1 MKMTIIFSVIALCF
15 IMDATKAQKAIPAQ
29 ADSFYKKAM
38 PQINTKHIRWIKS
51 TAANPANKEMTEN
64 GFINLATG
72 YANGLNISEG
82 DIEALAFLIMM
93 EAAKSAQQ
101 DLKEMM
107 NEVKKTNEQKKKLR
121 DAMQRLK
128 KNEHNLSRVMLD
140 SFNRLTASIV
150 TTTAGSKPIR
160 STAKTDMVK
169 SKATFPVSA
178 VEAKAA
184 QDDLQRKLD
193 SVDEM
198 SEANNLKLQMA
209 MDRRNKLMEAASNIM
224 KKIQAT
230 QDAIISNLK

>member
-1 MKMTIIFSVIALCF
+1 MKKIIVFSVIALCL
-15 IMDATKAQKAIPAQ
+15 IMDVTKAQKAIPAQ

-38 PQINTKHIRWIKS
+38 PQINAKHLRWIKS

-64 GFINLATG
+64 GFINLTTG
-72 YANGLNISEG
+72 YANGLNISGG

-101 DLKEMM
+101 DLKEIMDG
-107 NEVKKTNEQKKKLR
+107 VKKTNEQKKKLR

-128 KNEHNLSRVMLD
+128 KNEHNLSRAMLD
-140 SFNRLTASIV
+140 SFNRLTVSKV
-150 TTTAGSKPIR
+150 TTTAGSKPI

-169 SKATFPVSA
+169 SKATLPVSA
-178 VEAKAA
+178 AEAKAA

-198 SEANNLKLQMA
+198 SEATNLKLQMA

-230 QDAIISNLK
+230 QDTIISNLK